1 MAYGIS
7 LDIGTSGTRGH
18 ALDLS
23 NGKILST
30 SVTECH
36 PLPGANIMDHLTFCI
51 NNGTET
57 AHDILMDT
65 VNRLIATLGV
75 DLGKVERV
83 SICGNPIQLS
93 LFQGIPV
100 DDLAFAGDNAHKARG
115 ITEQRRD
122 AGIFSAVDVGL
133 DVREGTELCVP
144 PAIRHEIGADALA
157 MMYKSGFLEQK
168 ENCLVTDYGTNAEM
182 ALKIGDDIY
191 TGSAAAGPAMEGQSI
206 RYGMLAGPGAIS
218 DLEYDF
224 QYICKVLDEDIIPRS
239 GDRIDFALE
248 TVVPEGPMSGKAKGI
263 TGTGVIAAVSAIMDS
278 HLWKK
283 GRIDTSDGLLHL
295 QDGITVDSHDISEA
309 LKAIGAM
316 RAGHFTLLE
325 HAGIKFGEL
334 DIMYMAGASGTYVDA
349 VKARRVG
356 LLPPSCNTI
365 YQYGNTSLAMATDIL
380 RDPELLDELQDI
392 ANGIRANH
400 IMFAGDEIFEQIY
413 TQELA
418 VCDEGMSM
426 EMYNRNNALAGIQE
440 LPRPRGNPVVHR
452 MVDRDIPDLGERG
465 LYILHDIGTELRG
478 RMEGCTGCGKCE
490 KECPEHALT
499 VTDDREIVIKTKNCL
514 GTACYRCQ
522 FNCPEK
528 VYSYD
533 SLRLVRGS
541 HARPYHRRIPGKR
554 ENHHP
559 YGACQVLYG

>member
-1 MAYGIS
+1 MRYGIS

-18 ALDLS
+18 AVELET
-23 NGKILST
+23 GKIIST
-30 SVTECH
+30 VVTECH

-51 NNGTET
+51 NFGTDV
-57 AHDILMDT
+57 AHKILMDT
-65 VNRLIATLGV
+65 VNKLIARMGIDLNQV
-75 DLGKVERV
+75 DRV

-93 LFQGIPV
+93 MFQNIPV
-100 DDLAFAGDNAHKARG
+100 DDLAFAGENAHKARG
-115 ITEQRRD
+115 IVEQKRD
-122 AGIFSAVDVGL
+122 AGVFSAVDAGL
-133 DVREGTELCVP
+133 NVRDGCELLVP

-182 ALKIGDDIY
+182 ALKVGDDIY

-206 RYGMLAGPGAIS
+206 RCGMLAGPGAIS

-224 QYICKVLDEDIIPRS
+224 RWICKVLDDDIIPKD
-239 GDRIDFALE
+239 GDKVDFGLE
-248 TVVPEGPMSGKAKGI
+248 LIEEYGPMHGKAKGI
-263 TGTGVIAAVSAIMDS
+263 TGTGVVAAVAAAMDD
-278 HLWKK
+278 HLWRK
-283 GRIDTSDGLLHL
+283 GKLDTSDGKLHL
-295 QDGITVDSHDISEA
+295 QDGIYVDSHDIAEA

-325 HAGIKFGEL
+325 HAGIKFGDL

-349 VKARRVG
+349 VKAREIG
-356 LLPPSCNTI
+356 LLPPSCGTI

-380 RDPELLDELQDI
+380 RDPGLLDTLQDI

-400 IMFAGDEIFEQIY
+400 IMFAGDKIFEQIY

-418 VCDEGMSM
+418 LCDEGMPM

-440 LPRPRGNPVVHR
+440 LPKPKGIPAVHR
-452 MVDRDIPDLGERG
+452 MVQRDIPDLGEKG
-465 LYILHDIGTELRG
+465 LTILHDIGTELRG
-478 RMEGCTGCGKCE
+478 HMEGCVGCKVCE

-499 VTDDREIVIKTKNCL
+499 VAESNEIVVKTKNCL

-522 FNCPEK
+522 FSCPKK
-528 VYSYD
+528 VYKYD
-533 SLRLVRGS
+533 RL
-541 HARPYHRRIPGKR
+541 K
-554 ENHHP
+554 
-559 YGACQVLYG
+559 LTF